1 MNRKIFHFLGVL
13 LFPAAIIAEPFSTDL
28 VLKERY
34 VQACRQHTDINE
46 HVPVLRSLAR
56 ECSSVVEVEMG
67 PMVSTWGI
75 LQGLRESSCASP
87 SYLGIARKHPS
98 QLLSVKALAEASGI
112 SFKFLQ
118 GSGLTVDIEPADMLF
133 LDSLHTYCH
142 LLHELN
148 KFSPKISKYIA
159 LHDTS
164 APWGFS
170 DDDAYK
176 GNYAEYPAEYD
187 RDKRGLWAAVEDF
200 LIQHPEWT
208 LFEHRFHNH
217 GFTILKRIA
226 DSQ

>member
-1 MNRKIFHFLGVL
+1 MNRKIFRFSMML
-13 LFPAAIIAEPFSTDL
+13 LLPASIFVGSFPADL
-28 VLKERY
+28 MLKERY
-34 VQACRQHTDINE
+34 VYACRQHTDINE

-56 ECSSVVEVEMG
+56 ECCSVVEVELG

-75 LQGLRESSCASP
+75 LQGLGESSCASP
-87 SYLGIARKHPS
+87 SYLGIAREPPS
-98 QLLSVKALAEASGI
+98 QLLSVKALADASGI

-118 GSGLTVDIEPADMLF
+118 GSALTIDIEPADMLF
-133 LDSLHTYCH
+133 LDSLHTYCQ
-142 LLHELN
+142 LLHELK
-148 KFSPKISKYIA
+148 KFSPKICKYIA

-164 APWGFS
+164 APWGFT

-187 RDKRGLWAAVEDF
+187 RSKRGLWAAVEDF
-200 LIQHPEWT
+200 LIQHPEWI
-208 LFEHRFHNH
+208 LFEHHFHNH